1 MQFFEFLKA
10 FLIGIVQGITEWLP
24 VSSTGH
30 MILLNSVLKLNVSEA
45 FWEMFLVVIQL
56 GSILAVLVL
65 FWQRL
70 NPFSAQKSPSE
81 RKTTLALWLHVIV
94 AIIPSGIVGG
104 LLDDW
109 FDAHLHHAIP
119 VAVALITYGIVFLFL
134 ERLPGRD
141 KQQIVSA
148 EAVSYRTALL
158 IGAFQVL
165 SLIPGTSRSGS
176 TILGAMLLGLSRTAA
191 AEFSFF
197 MAVPTMLGASG
208 IKILKFVLDG
218 ETAITGSEWI
228 ILTVG
233 CATAFL
239 VSLAAIRYL
248 MDYVKRHSFA
258 AFGVY
263 RILLGALVIGAALMG
278 WIH

>member
-45 FWEMFLVVIQL
+45 FWDMFLVVIQL
-56 GSILAVLVL
+56 GSILAVHVL

-70 NPFSAQKSPSE
+70 NPFSAKKSPSE

-94 AIIPSGIVGG
+94 AIIPSGIIGV

>member
-1 MQFFEFLKA
+1 MQFMEFLKA

-30 MILLNSVLKLNVSEA
+30 MILLNSFLKLNVSDA
-45 FWEMFLVVIQL
+45 FWDMFLVVIQL

-65 FWQRL
+65 FWHRL
-70 NPFSAQKSPSE
+70 NPFSLRKSAEE
-81 RKTTLALWLHVIV
+81 RRTVWSLWFHVVV
-94 AIIPSGIVGG
+94 AIIPSGVIGI

-109 FDAHLHHAIP
+109 FDAHLHKAIP
-119 VAVALITYGIVFLFL
+119 VAIALVVYGVVFLFL
-134 ERLPGRD
+134 ERLPKRKDG
-141 KQQIVSA
+141 QIESA
-148 EAVSYRTALL
+148 NAVSYKTAFL

-218 ETAITGSEWI
+218 EAAVTGGEWAILGI
-228 ILTVG
+228 G
-233 CATAFL
+233 CLTAFL
-239 VSLAAIRYL
+239 VSLATIRYL
-248 MDYVKRHSFA
+248 MDFVKRHSFA
-258 AFGVY
+258 AFGIY
-263 RILLGALVIGAALMG
+263 RIILGLLVICAAIAG
-278 WIH
+278 WIR

>member
-1 MQFFEFLKA
+1 MPFFEFLKA
-10 FLIGIVQGITEWLP
+10 FLIGVVQGITEWLP

-30 MILLNSVLKLNVSEA
+30 MILLNSVLKLDVSEA
-45 FWEMFLVVIQL
+45 FWDMFLVVIQL

-70 NPFSAQKSPSE
+70 NPFSTKKSAEE
-81 RKTTLALWLHVIV
+81 RRATWSLWFHVVV
-94 AIIPSGIVGG
+94 AIIPSGVIGI
-104 LLDDW
+104 LFDDW
-109 FDAHLHHAIP
+109 FDAHLHKAIP
-119 VAVALITYGIVFLFL
+119 VAVALVVYGIVFLFL
-134 ERLPGRD
+134 ERLPLHRGQTD
-141 KQQIVSA
+141 SA
-148 EAVSYRTALL
+148 NGISYKTAFL

-218 ETAITGSEWI
+218 EAAVSGGEWAILAI
-228 ILTVG
+228 G
-233 CATAFL
+233 CVTAFL

-263 RILLGALVIGAALMG
+263 RIALGILVIGAALMG
-278 WIH
+278 WIA

>member
-1 MQFFEFLKA
+1 MKFIEILKA

-30 MILLNSVLKLNVSEA
+30 MILFNSFLKLDVSEA
-45 FWEMFLVVIQL
+45 FWDMFLVVIQL

-70 NPFSAQKSPSE
+70 NPFSVK
-81 RKTTLALWLHVIV
+81 KTKQEKKQILSLWFHVIL
-94 AIIPSGIVGG
+94 AIIPSGIVGV

-109 FDAHLHHAIP
+109 FDAHLHRAIP
-119 VAVALITYGIVFLFL
+119 VAIALIVYGVIFLFL
-134 ERLPGRD
+134 EHLPKRRGD
-141 KQQIVSA
+141 EITSA
-148 EAVSYRTALL
+148 DAVSYRTAFL
-158 IGAFQVL
+158 IGLFQIL

-197 MAVPTMLGASG
+197 MAVPTMLGAGG
-208 IKILKFVLDG
+208 IKVLKFVTDG
-218 ETAITGSEWI
+218 SAAISGSEWC
-228 ILTVG
+228 ILAIG
-233 CATAFL
+233 CATAFA
-239 VSLAAIRYL
+239 VSLIVIRYL

-258 AFGVY
+258 VFGVY
-263 RILLGALVIGAALMG
+263 RIILGALVIGAAMLG
-278 WIH
+278 WIS

>member
-94 AIIPSGIVGG
+94 AIIPSGIIGI

>member
-1 MQFFEFLKA
+1 
-10 FLIGIVQGITEWLP
+10 
-24 VSSTGH
+24 

-45 FWEMFLVVIQL
+45 FWDMFLVVIQL

-65 FWQRL
+65 FWDRL
-70 NPFSAQKSPSE
+70 YPFSRKKSAEEKKATWS
-81 RKTTLALWLHVIV
+81 LWFHVIL
-94 AIIPSGIVGG
+94 AIIPSGVIGI

-109 FDAHLHHAIP
+109 FDAHLHRAVP
-119 VAVALITYGIVFLFL
+119 VAVALIVYGIVFLFL
-134 ERLPGRD
+134 ERMPGR
-141 KQQIVSA
+141 KSGEIASA
-148 EAVSYRTALL
+148 NAVSYRTAFL
-158 IGAFQVL
+158 IGVFQIL
-165 SLIPGTSRSGS
+165 ALIPGTSRSGS

-218 ETAITGSEWI
+218 EAAITGNEWI

-263 RILLGALVIGAALMG
+263 RIILGALVLGAALAG
-278 WIH
+278 WIN

>member
-1 MQFFEFLKA
+1 MQLFEFLKA
-10 FLIGIVQGITEWLP
+10 FLFGIVQGITEWLP

-30 MILLNSVLKLNVSEA
+30 MILLNSVLELDVSEA
-45 FWEMFLVVIQL
+45 FWDMFLVVIQL

-65 FWQRL
+65 FWDRL
-70 NPFSAQKSPSE
+70 YPFSRKKSADEKKATWS
-81 RKTTLALWLHVIV
+81 LWFHVVI
-94 AIIPSGIVGG
+94 AIIPSGVIGV
-104 LLDDW
+104 LFDDW
-109 FDAHLHHAIP
+109 FDEHLHKAIP
-119 VAVALITYGIVFLFL
+119 VAVALIVYGVVFLFL
-134 ERLPGRD
+134 ERLPKRAEG
-141 KQQIVSA
+141 QIESA
-148 EAVSYRTALL
+148 NAVSYKTAFL

-218 ETAITGSEWI
+218 EAAVSGSEWA
-228 ILTVG
+228 ILAIG
-233 CATAFL
+233 CVTAFV

-263 RILLGALVIGAALMG
+263 RIALGVLVIVAALMG
-278 WIH
+278 WIV

>member
-1 MQFFEFLKA
+1 MHLLEYLKA

-30 MILLNSVLKLNVSEA
+30 MILLNSVLKLDVSEA
-45 FWEMFLVVIQL
+45 FWDMFLVVIQL

-70 NPFSAQKSPSE
+70 NPFSAQKSAQE
-81 RKTTLALWLHVIV
+81 RTATLSLWLHVIV
-94 AIIPSGIVGG
+94 AIIPSGIIGV

-109 FDAHLHHAIP
+109 FDAHLHRAIP
-119 VAVALITYGIVFLFL
+119 VAIALIVYGVVFLFL

-141 KQQIVSA
+141 REQTVSA
-148 EAVSYRTALL
+148 EGVSYRTALL

-208 IKILKFVLDG
+208 IKILKLVLDG
-218 ETAITGSEWI
+218 ETVITGSEWA
-228 ILTVG
+228 ILAIG
-233 CATAFL
+233 CATAFF

-263 RILLGALVIGAALMG
+263 RIILGALVIGAVWMG
-278 WIH
+278 WIN

>member
-1 MQFFEFLKA
+1 MQIFEFLKA
-10 FLIGIVQGITEWLP
+10 FLIGVVQGITEWLP

-30 MILLNSVLKLNVSEA
+30 MILLNSVLKLDVSEA
-45 FWEMFLVVIQL
+45 FWDMFLVVIQL

-65 FWQRL
+65 FWDRL
-70 NPFSAQKSPSE
+70 YPFSAKKSPEE
-81 RKTTLALWLHVIV
+81 RKATWALWFHVVV
-94 AIIPSGIVGG
+94 AIIPSGVIGV

-109 FDAHLHHAIP
+109 FDAHLHRAIP
-119 VAVALITYGIVFLFL
+119 VAVALIVYGIAFLFL
-134 ERLPGRD
+134 ERLPKR
-141 KQQIVSA
+141 KQGEIVSA
-148 EAVSYRTALL
+148 NAVSYKTAFL
-158 IGAFQVL
+158 IGVFQVL

-208 IKILKFVLDG
+208 IKILKFITDG
-218 ETAITGSEWI
+218 ESAVTGSEWA
-228 ILTVG
+228 ILAIG
-233 CATAFL
+233 CITAFL
-239 VSLAAIRYL
+239 VSLAAIRAL

-263 RILLGALVIGAALMG
+263 RIALGALVIGASLMG
-278 WIH
+278 WIA

>member
-45 FWEMFLVVIQL
+45 FWDMFLVVIQL

-94 AIIPSGIVGG
+94 AIIPSGIVGV

>member
-45 FWEMFLVVIQL
+45 FWDMFLVVIQL

-70 NPFSAQKSPSE
+70 NPFSAQKSPPE

-94 AIIPSGIVGG
+94 AIIPSGIVGV

>member
-1 MQFFEFLKA
+1 MQFFELLKA

-30 MILLNSVLKLNVSEA
+30 MILLNSVLKLDVSEA
-45 FWEMFLVVIQL
+45 FWDMFLVIIQL

-70 NPFSAQKSPSE
+70 NPFSPSKTPAE
-81 RKTTLALWLHVIV
+81 RRSIRSLWLHVIV
-94 AIIPSGIVGG
+94 AIIPSGIIGV

-109 FDAHLHHAIP
+109 FDAHLHRAIP
-119 VAVALITYGIVFLFL
+119 VAIALIVYGLIFLFL
-134 ERLPGRD
+134 EHLPGRERE
-141 KQQIVSA
+141 QTASA
-148 EAVSYRTALL
+148 NAVTYRTALL

-208 IKILKFVLDG
+208 IKILKFVVDSNAPVAGG
-218 ETAITGSEWI
+218 EWLILAI
-228 ILTVG
+228 G
-233 CATAFL
+233 CATAFA
-239 VSLAAIRYL
+239 VSLIAIRYL

-258 AFGVY
+258 AFGIY
-263 RILLGALVIGAALMG
+263 RIILGVLVIGATLMG
-278 WIH
+278 WIK

>member
-94 AIIPSGIVGG
+94 AIIPSGIIGV

-263 RILLGALVIGAALMG
+263 RILRGALVIGAALMG

>member
-1 MQFFEFLKA
+1 MPLFEFLIA

-30 MILLNSVLKLNVSEA
+30 MILLNSVLKLDVSEA
-45 FWEMFLVVIQL
+45 FWDMFLVVIQL

-65 FWQRL
+65 FWDRL
-70 NPFSAQKSPSE
+70 YPFSFKKSTKE
-81 RKTTLALWLHVIV
+81 RKATWTLWFHVIV
-94 AIIPSGIVGG
+94 AIIPSGVIGV

-119 VAVALITYGIVFLFL
+119 VAIALIVYGVIFLFL
-134 ERLPGRD
+134 ERIPKRQNGEV
-141 KQQIVSA
+141 VSA
-148 EAVSYRTALL
+148 NAVSYKTALL
-158 IGAFQVL
+158 IGLFQVL

-176 TILGAMLLGLSRTAA
+176 TSLGAMLLGLSRTAA

-218 ETAITGSEWI
+218 QTAITGSEWI
-228 ILTVG
+228 ILVVG

-263 RILLGALVIGAALMG
+263 RILLGALVIAAALIG
-278 WIH
+278 WIQ

>member
-1 MQFFEFLKA
+1 MPFFEFLKA
-10 FLIGIVQGITEWLP
+10 FLIGVVQGITEWLP

-30 MILLNSVLKLNVSEA
+30 MILLNSVLKLDVSEA
-45 FWEMFLVVIQL
+45 FWDMFLVVIQL

-70 NPFSAQKSPSE
+70 NPFSTKKSAEE
-81 RKTTLALWLHVIV
+81 RRATWSLWFHVVV
-94 AIIPSGIVGG
+94 AIIPSGVIGI
-104 LLDDW
+104 LFDDW
-109 FDAHLHHAIP
+109 FDAHLHKAIP
-119 VAVALITYGIVFLFL
+119 VAVALVVYGIVFLFL
-134 ERLPGRD
+134 ERLPLHRRQTD
-141 KQQIVSA
+141 SA
-148 EAVSYRTALL
+148 NGISYKTAFL

-218 ETAITGSEWI
+218 EAAVSGGEWAILAI
-228 ILTVG
+228 G
-233 CATAFL
+233 CVTAFL

-263 RILLGALVIGAALMG
+263 RIALGILVIGAALMG
-278 WIH
+278 WIA

>member
-1 MQFFEFLKA
+1 MKFIEILKA

-30 MILLNSVLKLNVSEA
+30 MILFNSFLKLDVSEA
-45 FWEMFLVVIQL
+45 FWDMFLVVIQL

-70 NPFSAQKSPSE
+70 NPFSVK
-81 RKTTLALWLHVIV
+81 KTKQEKKQILSLWFHVIL
-94 AIIPSGIVGG
+94 AIIPSGIVGV

-109 FDAHLHHAIP
+109 FDAHLHRAIP
-119 VAVALITYGIVFLFL
+119 VAIALIVYGVIFLFL
-134 ERLPGRD
+134 ERLPKRRGD
-141 KQQIVSA
+141 EITSA
-148 EAVSYRTALL
+148 DAVSFRTAFL
-158 IGAFQVL
+158 IGLFQIL

-197 MAVPTMLGASG
+197 MAVPTMLGAGG
-208 IKILKFVLDG
+208 IKVLKFVTDG
-218 ETAITGSEWI
+218 SAAISGSEWC
-228 ILTVG
+228 ILAIG
-233 CATAFL
+233 CATAFA
-239 VSLAAIRYL
+239 VSLIVIRYL

-258 AFGVY
+258 VFGVY
-263 RILLGALVIGAALMG
+263 RIILGALVIGAAMLG
-278 WIH
+278 WIS

>member
-94 AIIPSGIVGG
+94 AIIPSGIIGV

-218 ETAITGSEWI
+218 ETAITGREWI

>member
-45 FWEMFLVVIQL
+45 FWDMFLVVIQL

-94 AIIPSGIVGG
+94 AIIPSGIIGV

-197 MAVPTMLGASG
+197 MAVPTLLGASG

>member
-1 MQFFEFLKA
+1 MQIFEFLKA
-10 FLIGIVQGITEWLP
+10 FLIGIVQGITEWRP

-30 MILLNSVLKLNVSEA
+30 MILLNSVLELNVSEA
-45 FWEMFLVVIQL
+45 FWDMFLVVIQL

-65 FWQRL
+65 FWNRL
-70 NPFSAQKSPSE
+70 YPFSAKKSPE
-81 RKTTLALWLHVIV
+81 EKKATWALWFHVIV
-94 AIIPSGIVGG
+94 AIIPSGVIGV

-109 FDAHLHHAIP
+109 FDAHLHKAIP
-119 VAVALITYGIVFLFL
+119 VAIALIVYGIVFLFL
-134 ERLPGRD
+134 ERLPKRKSGE
-141 KQQIVSA
+141 IVSA
-148 EAVSYRTALL
+148 NAVSYQTAFL
-158 IGAFQVL
+158 IGAFQIL

-208 IKILKFVLDG
+208 IKILKFIADG
-218 ETAITGSEWI
+218 ETAITGSEWA
-228 ILTVG
+228 ILAIG
-233 CATAFL
+233 CITAFL
-239 VSLAAIRYL
+239 VSLAAIRAL

-263 RILLGALVIGAALMG
+263 RIVLGALVIGASLMG
-278 WIH
+278 WIA

>member
-1 MQFFEFLKA
+1 MQIFEFLKA
-10 FLIGIVQGITEWLP
+10 FLIGVVQGITEWLP

-45 FWEMFLVVIQL
+45 FWDMFLVVIQL

-65 FWQRL
+65 FWDRL
-70 NPFSAQKSPSE
+70 YPFSAKKSPEE
-81 RKTTLALWLHVIV
+81 RKATWSLWFHVIV
-94 AIIPSGIVGG
+94 AIIPSGVIGI

-109 FDAHLHHAIP
+109 FDAHLHRAIP
-119 VAVALITYGIVFLFL
+119 VAIALIVYGIAFLFL
-134 ERLPGRD
+134 ERLPKR
-141 KQQIVSA
+141 KLSEIASA
-148 EAVSYRTALL
+148 NAVSYKTAFL

-197 MAVPTMLGASG
+197 MAVPTMLGAGG
-208 IKILKFVLDG
+208 IKILKFIVDG
-218 ETAITGSEWI
+218 ESAVTGSEWA
-228 ILTVG
+228 ILAIG
-233 CATAFL
+233 CITAFL
-239 VSLAAIRYL
+239 VSLAAIRAL

-263 RILLGALVIGAALMG
+263 RIVLGVLVIGASLPG
-278 WIH
+278 WIA

>member
-1 MQFFEFLKA
+1 MQVFELFKA

-30 MILLNSVLKLNVSEA
+30 MILLNSVLKLDVSEA
-45 FWEMFLVVIQL
+45 FWDMFLVVIQL

-65 FWQRL
+65 FWDRL
-70 NPFSAQKSPSE
+70 YPFSPQKTVE
-81 RKTTLALWLHVIV
+81 EKKATWTLWFHVVV
-94 AIIPSGIVGG
+94 AIIPSGVIGV

-119 VAVALITYGIVFLFL
+119 VAVALIVYGIIFLFL
-134 ERLPGRD
+134 ERMPKRKNGE
-141 KQQIVSA
+141 IVSA
-148 EAVSYRTALL
+148 NAVSYKTALL
-158 IGAFQVL
+158 IGLFQVL

-208 IKILKFVLDG
+208 IKILKFVLDSQ
-218 ETAITGSEWI
+218 TAITGSEWL
-228 ILTVG
+228 ILVIG

-278 WIH
+278 WIQ

>member
-94 AIIPSGIVGG
+94 AIIPSGIVGV

>member
-1 MQFFEFLKA
+1 MQVFELFKA

-24 VSSTGH
+24 ISSTGH
-30 MILLNSVLKLNVSEA
+30 MILLNSVLKLNVSDA
-45 FWEMFLVVIQL
+45 FWDMFLVVIQL

-65 FWQRL
+65 FWDRL
-70 NPFSAQKSPSE
+70 YPFSTKKSTE
-81 RKTTLALWLHVIV
+81 EKKATWALWFHVVV
-94 AIIPSGIVGG
+94 AIIPSGVIGV

-109 FDAHLHHAIP
+109 FDENLHHAIP
-119 VAVALITYGIVFLFL
+119 VAVALIVYGVVFLFL
-134 ERLPGRD
+134 ERIPKRKSGE
-141 KQQIVSA
+141 IASA
-148 EAVSYRTALL
+148 NAVSYKTALL
-158 IGAFQVL
+158 IGLFQVL

-208 IKILKFVLDG
+208 IKILKFVMDG
-218 ETAITGSEWI
+218 QAAVTGGEWL
-228 ILTVG
+228 ILVIG

-258 AFGVY
+258 AFGIY
-263 RILLGALVIGAALMG
+263 RILLGTLVIGAALIG
-278 WIH
+278 WIQ

>member
-1 MQFFEFLKA
+1 MQIFEFFKA

-45 FWEMFLVVIQL
+45 FWDMFLVVIQL

-65 FWQRL
+65 FWDRL
-70 NPFSAQKSPSE
+70 YPFSFKKSTAE
-81 RKTTLALWLHVIV
+81 RKATWTLWFHVIV
-94 AIIPSGIVGG
+94 AIIPSGVIGV

-119 VAVALITYGIVFLFL
+119 VAIALIVYGVIFLFL
-134 ERLPGRD
+134 ERISRRQNGEV
-141 KQQIVSA
+141 VSA
-148 EAVSYRTALL
+148 NAVSYKTALL
-158 IGAFQVL
+158 IGLFQVL

-218 ETAITGSEWI
+218 EAAITGNEWI
-228 ILTVG
+228 ILAIG

-263 RILLGALVIGAALMG
+263 RILLGALVIGAACMG

>member
-1 MQFFEFLKA
+1 MQAFEILKA

-45 FWEMFLVVIQL
+45 FWDMFLVIIQL

-70 NPFSAQKSPSE
+70 NPFSVQKSAQE
-81 RKTTLALWLHVIV
+81 KKATLSLWLHVIV
-94 AIIPSGIVGG
+94 AIIPSGVIGV

-109 FDAHLHHAIP
+109 FDEHLHHAIP
-119 VAVALITYGIVFLFL
+119 VAVALIVYGIVFLFL
-134 ERLPGRD
+134 ERLPGRG
-141 KQQIVSA
+141 KEQTVSA

-165 SLIPGTSRSGS
+165 SLFPGTSRSGS

-197 MAVPTMLGASG
+197 MAVPTMLGAGG

-218 ETAITGSEWI
+218 EAAITGSEWI

-258 AFGVY
+258 AFGIY
-263 RILLGALVIGAALMG
+263 RILLGATVIGAALMG
-278 WIH
+278 LIH